1 MNDKEI
7 AMQTIDKL
15 PKDSNID
22 DIMHALYITAKF
34 EHGANEIRDG
44 KGISQHFWKTSE
56 NLSTKYFILYI

>member
-44 KGISQHFWKTSE
+44 KGISHQAAKERMQKWV
-56 NLSTKYFILYI
+56 L